1 MNEPRP
7 IGAVSAEEFRRL
19 RDIFESALDRPA
31 AERARLIEDACA
43 GDAALIA
50 EVERMLRADGERHRF
65 LDGSV
70 LSPVDRFRP
79 GDTVATHLQILEAIG
94 RGGMGEV
101 YRAQDTR
108 LGRNVAVKVLP
119 HRATGPSGP
128 GVDDRL
134 ARFRREAQVLASL
147 NHPNIAAI
155 YGLEEAEGVHALVLE
170 LVEGPTLAER
180 IAEGPVP
187 VDQALPIARQIA
199 EALEAAHERGVVHRD
214 LKPANIKLRPDGTVK
229 VLDFGLAK
237 VLQPEA
243 VGDDVTT
250 SPTITSPSMVQRGV
264 ILGTAAYVSPEQA
277 RGREADQRSD
287 IWSFGAVLYEMLS
300 GRRAFQGDD
309 VADTIAAVLRQDVDW
324 SALDASTP
332 APVRRLLA
340 RCLDRDTRRR
350 LRDIGEARILLEDPA
365 TATVEGAW
373 APGFASARR
382 PLWHRLLLPAAAAGV
397 AGAVVVAALRPP
409 TRSTATHVTRFAL
422 STTAATALSVD
433 AQSRDLTITPDG
445 RHVVYKGGSGGSDT
459 RLFVRELGQLDPR
472 PLTAPGRPKGPFAS
486 PDGQWVG
493 FFEPS
498 GGVAL
503 KKVAL
508 TGGPSVELSR
518 VDGPSRGGTWGEDDT
533 IILATAALSTGL
545 QRVSSAG
552 GAPVVLTTPSAERGE
567 GDHVWPHYLPGSHSV
582 LFTITART
590 GGDDASQVAVLDV
603 AAGSWKTVIRGAS
616 QAQYVPSGHLVYVAA
631 GALWAV
637 GFDLARMETT
647 GTASQVVPQ
656 VVTLPTGTA
665 EFDIA
670 RNGTLVYVP
679 GEAEASPRTL
689 VWVDR
694 QGHEQDIA
702 APARPYVTARL
713 SPDGTRVA
721 LEIEDQE
728 NDIWIWDLS
737 RASLTRVTTDPGLD
751 QAPAWTPD
759 GRRLV
764 FSSQA
769 GGVLGSLFWQ
779 AADGTGAA
787 ERLTESRYIQ
797 RPSTV
802 LADGGVLFMEAE
814 DLMLFTQGKD
824 RRVLPV
830 VQTPQAEGN
839 GEISPDGRWL
849 AYDSNDSGPAQIFV
863 RPFPTTTG
871 GKTQVSTRGG
881 SRPLWARNGRELFYL
896 APDGTLMSV
905 SVAPGAAWS
914 AGTPTRVVQKPYFG
928 ESTVS
933 APRPYDVSPDNQRFL
948 MLKRS
953 GDLDQPPPPATVVVV
968 QNWVEELKRLVPVRR

>member
-1 MNEPRP
+1 MRP
-7 IGAVSAEEFRRL
+7 EEFRRL
-19 RDIFESALDRPA
+19 RDVFEAALDLPP
-31 AERARLIEDACA
+31 AERARLIEGACG

-50 EVERMLRADGERHRF
+50 EVERMLLADAEPHRF
-65 LDGSV
+65 LDRSV
-70 LSPVDRFRP
+70 LLSADRFQP
-79 GDTVATHLQILEAIG
+79 GDTVAAHLQIVEAIG

-101 YRAQDTR
+101 YSAHDTT
-108 LGRNVAVKVLP
+108 LGRDVAVKVLP
-119 HRATGPSGP
+119 HRAP
-128 GVDDRL
+128 GLLAGGDPPGARSNDDRL

-170 LVEGPTLAER
+170 LVEGPTLADR
-180 IAEGPVP
+180 IAEGPIP

-243 VGDDVTT
+243 VAGDDVTP
-250 SPTITSPSMVQRGV
+250 SPTITSPSMLQRGL

-287 IWSFGAVLYEMLS
+287 IWAFGAVLYEMLS

-309 VADTIAAVLRQDVDW
+309 VPDTIAGVLRHDVDW

-350 LRDIGEARILLEDPA
+350 LRAIGEARILLEDPA
-365 TATVEGAW
+365 AATSADSWTPGGA
-373 APGFASARR
+373 AAR
-382 PLWHRLLLPAAAAGV
+382 PLWRRLVVPAAAALVAGV
-397 AGAVVVAALRPP
+397 AVGAALWRPTP
-409 TRSTATHVTRFAL
+409 TNATRVTRFAL
-422 STTAATALSVD
+422 STTPATALSVD

-445 RHVVYKGGSGGSDT
+445 THVVYKGGSAGYT
-459 RLFVRELGQLDPR
+459 RLFVRGLGQLDPT
-472 PLTAPGRPKGPFAS
+472 PLTAPGLPKGPFPS

-493 FFEPS
+493 FFEPAA
-498 GGVAL
+498 GVTL
-503 KKVAL
+503 KKVAI
-508 TGGPSVELSR
+508 TGGPSVELCR
-518 VDGPSRGGTWGEDDT
+518 VDGPSRGATWGDNDA

-552 GAPVVLTTPSAERGE
+552 GAPAILTTPDHEGGE
-567 GDHVWPHYLPGSHSV
+567 SDHVWPQFLPGNRAV
-582 LFTITART
+582 LFTITAQK
-590 GGDDASQVAVLDV
+590 GGMDAAQVAVLDV
-603 AAGSWKTVIRGAS
+603 AAGTWKTVIRGGS
-616 QAQYVPSGHLVYVAA
+616 QAQYVPSGHLVYVSA

-637 GFDLARMETT
+637 AFDLLRMETA
-647 GTASQVVPQ
+647 GTASPVVSQ

-670 RNGTLVYVP
+670 RDGTLVYVL
-679 GEAEASPRTL
+679 GEAEAAPRTL

-694 QGHEQDIA
+694 QGHEQVIA
-702 APARPYVTARL
+702 APARPYVAARL

-721 LEIEDQE
+721 LEIEDQD
-728 NDIWIWDLS
+728 NDIWVWDLA
-737 RASLTRVTTDPGLD
+737 RATLTRVTTDPGLD
-751 QAPAWTPD
+751 QSPVWMPD

-769 GGVLGSLFWQ
+769 GGVLGALFWQ

-797 RPSTV
+797 RPSAV
-802 LADGGVLFMEAE
+802 LADGAGVLFMETA
-814 DLMLFTQGKD
+814 DMMLLTLAQE

-830 VQTPQAEGN
+830 VQTPQGEQN
-839 GEISPDGRWL
+839 GDISPDGRWL
-849 AYDSNDSGPAQIFV
+849 AYDSNEAGPAQIFV
-863 RPFPTTTG
+863 RPFPNTTE

-905 SVAPGAAWS
+905 SVAAGAAWS
-914 AGTPTRVVQKPYFG
+914 AGTPTRVVPRPYYVG
-928 ESTVS
+928 PGVS
-933 APRPYDVSPDNQRFL
+933 DPRPYDVSPDNQRFL
-948 MLKRS
+948 MLKQAGS
-953 GDLDQPPPPATVVVV
+953 LDQTPAPATVVVV
-968 QNWVEELKRLVPVRR
+968 QNWVEELKRLVPRTR

>member
-1 MNEPRP
+1 M
-7 IGAVSAEEFRRL
+7 
-19 RDIFESALDRPA
+19 
-31 AERARLIEDACA
+31 
-43 GDAALIA
+43 
-50 EVERMLRADGERHRF
+50 
-65 LDGSV
+65 
-70 LSPVDRFRP
+70 
-79 GDTVATHLQILEAIG
+79 
-94 RGGMGEV
+94 
-101 YRAQDTR
+101 
-108 LGRNVAVKVLP
+108 
-119 HRATGPSGP
+119 
-128 GVDDRL
+128 
-134 ARFRREAQVLASL
+134 
-147 NHPNIAAI
+147 
-155 YGLEEAEGVHALVLE
+155 
-170 LVEGPTLAER
+170 
-180 IAEGPVP
+180 
-187 VDQALPIARQIA
+187 
-199 EALEAAHERGVVHRD
+199 
-214 LKPANIKLRPDGTVK
+214 
-229 VLDFGLAK
+229 
-237 VLQPEA
+237 
-243 VGDDVTT
+243 
-250 SPTITSPSMVQRGV
+250 
-264 ILGTAAYVSPEQA
+264 
-277 RGREADQRSD
+277 
-287 IWSFGAVLYEMLS
+287 
-300 GRRAFQGDD
+300 
-309 VADTIAAVLRQDVDW
+309 
-324 SALDASTP
+324 
-332 APVRRLLA
+332 
-340 RCLDRDTRRR
+340 
-350 LRDIGEARILLEDPA
+350 
-365 TATVEGAW
+365 
-373 APGFASARR
+373 
-382 PLWHRLLLPAAAAGV
+382 
-397 AGAVVVAALRPP
+397 
-409 TRSTATHVTRFAL
+409 TRFAL

-445 RHVVYKGGSGGSDT
+445 THVVYKGGSGGYST
-459 RLFVRELGQLDPR
+459 RLFVRGLGQLDPT
-472 PLTAPGRPKGPFAS
+472 PLTVPGLPKGPFSS

-493 FFEPS
+493 FFEPA

-503 KKVAL
+503 KKVAI

-518 VDGPSRGGTWGEDDT
+518 VDGPSRGATWGDDDT

-552 GAPVVLTTPSAERGE
+552 GAPAVLTTPNRERGE
-567 GDHVWPHYLPGSHSV
+567 SDHLWPQFLPGSHAV

-590 GGDDASQVAVLDV
+590 GGIDASQVAVLDV
-603 AAGSWKTVIRGAS
+603 AAGTWKTVIRGAS

-637 GFDLARMETT
+637 GFDLARMETI

-670 RNGTLVYVP
+670 RDGTLVYVP

-694 QGHEQDIA
+694 QGHEQEIA
-702 APARPYVTARL
+702 APARPYVAARL

-721 LEIEDQE
+721 LEIEDQD
-728 NDIWIWDLS
+728 NDIWVWDLA
-737 RASLTRVTTDPGLD
+737 RATLTRVTTDPGLD
-751 QAPAWTPD
+751 QSPVWMPD

-802 LADGGVLFMEAE
+802 LADGTGVLFMETD
-814 DLMLFTQGKD
+814 DLMLLTLGKD

-830 VQTPQAEGN
+830 VQTPQAERN

-863 RPFPTTTG
+863 RPFPNTTE

-914 AGTPTRVVQKPYFG
+914 AGTPTRVVQKPYFRRNR
-928 ESTVS
+928 TVS

-948 MLKRS
+948 MLKQA
-953 GDLDQPPPPATVVVV
+953 GGLDQPPAPATVVVV